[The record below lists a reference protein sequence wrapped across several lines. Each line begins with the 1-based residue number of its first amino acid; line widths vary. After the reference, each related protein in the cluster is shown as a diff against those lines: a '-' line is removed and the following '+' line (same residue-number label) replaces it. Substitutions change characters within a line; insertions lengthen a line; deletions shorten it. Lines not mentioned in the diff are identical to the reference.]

1 MKYPACDKCDDMKH
15 NSMNG
20 QSPKIVVIGGGIGSS
35 TVLKGLRKFDVQ
47 LSAVV
52 TMFDSGGSS
61 GRLGR
66 EFGYPPFGDLRQC
79 LVALSDDADD
89 TKALRQAL
97 QFRFGGDNGL
107 SGHSV
112 GNLLMAGLMSQ
123 SDDLNE
129 AVEEIAKM
137 LRVQGRVIPVTSER
151 AELCAELENGE
162 TIRGESNIDARLES
176 LPRISRVFLVPDVD
190 AGSNAIDAI
199 LEADAI
205 VLGPGDLYTSIIPNL
220 LANGITQALAESGAT
235 KIYVCNLMTK
245 RGETDGYNA
254 ADFVKEIS
262 AYIGSASLD
271 WVLVNTGMP
280 EYEIEAAY
288 KAELAFPVKADLRAV
303 QSLVPG
309 VMASSLGTRDLPLR
323 HDAYQTSASIIE
335 AIRIGKLD
343 STRDRGLLSHFTP
356 TKEPMAG

>member
-1 MKYPACDKCDDMKH
+1 M
-15 NSMNG
+15 G
-20 QSPKIVVIGGGIGSS
+20 TS
-35 TVLKGLRKFDVQ
+35 TVLKGLRKFDVN
-47 LSAVV
+47 LSAIV

-79 LVALSDDADD
+79 LVALSDEAND
-89 TKALRQAL
+89 TKLLREAM
-97 QFRFGGDNGL
+97 QFRFGGNNGL

-112 GNLLMAGLMSQ
+112 GNLLMAGLMSH
-123 SDDLNE
+123 SDNLE
-129 AVEEIAKM
+129 QAVDELSKM

-151 AELCAELENGE
+151 AELCAELENGG
-162 TIRGESNIDARLES
+162 TIRGESNIDVRGDS
-176 LPRISRVFLVPDVD
+176 LPRITKVFLEPDVN
-190 AGSNAIDAI
+190 AGASAINAI

-220 LANGITQALAESGAT
+220 LANGIQQALATSKAT

-245 RGETDGYNA
+245 RGETDEYKA
-254 ADFVKEIS
+254 SDFVKEIS

-271 WVLVNTGMP
+271 WAVVNTGTP
-280 EYEIEAAY
+280 EHIVKAAY
-288 KAELAFPVKADLRAV
+288 KAEMAYPVQADLENVRIHA
-303 QSLVPG
+303 PG

-323 HDAYQTSASIIE
+323 HDPFQTSASIME

-343 STRDRGLLSHFTP
+343 SSQQRGLVSHFKPETQ
-356 TKEPMAG
+356 PMVG